1 MKKILANIKKAVK
14 NAKTALIVSHI
25 DPDGDSI
32 GSMLAMG
39 NILTQFNLT
48 TFYYSEDGLPKVYR
62 FLPGADKVV
71 NKLPPFQR
79 YDLLFTMDA
88 SDIKRLGSKLSVK
101 EIAKI
106 IINIDHHPDNTK
118 YGNFNY
124 IEKCSSTAELV
135 FKIAKHW
142 DIKINRETAENL
154 YIALITDTGNF
165 RYENTSAKTFTMA
178 AELLKTGIDTHEI
191 STRIYDTRSIA
202 SIRIQAAAL
211 VNVEISPDRKAAWTV
226 VTEAMM
232 QKHQARGEDLMG
244 LVDQIRSIEGI
255 EVAMLFREEKSKV
268 KVNFRS
274 KNKVNVSALAKRFGG
289 GGHIRAAGAVML
301 GSIDNVKND
310 IVAEVLKYL
319 KASKYLA

>member
-1 MKKILANIKKAVK
+1 MKEILADIKKAVK
-14 NAKTALIVSHI
+14 NAKTALVVSHV

-39 NILTQFNLT
+39 NILDQFNIT
-48 TFYYSEDGLPKVYR
+48 TFYYSEDGLPKIYR
-62 FLPGADKVV
+62 FLPGADKVA
-71 NKLPPFQR
+71 NKLDHFQR

-88 SDIKRLGSKLSVK
+88 SDSRRLGTKLALK

-106 IINIDHHPDNTK
+106 IINIDHHPDNSK
-118 YGNFNY
+118 YGTFNY

-135 FKIAKHW
+135 FNIAKHW
-142 DIKINRETAENL
+142 KIKINREMAENL

-165 RYENTSAKTFTMA
+165 RYENTSNKTFSMA

-226 VTEAMM
+226 VTKEMM
-232 QKHQARGEDLMG
+232 QKHQAKGEDLVG

-255 EVAMLFREEKSKV
+255 ELAMLFREEKGKV

-274 KNKVNVSALAKRFGG
+274 KDKVNVSALAKKFGG
-289 GGHIRAAGAVML
+289 GGHIRAAGAVIVD
-301 GSIDNVKND
+301 SIDNAKNN
-310 IVAEVLKYL
+310 IVNEVLKYL
-319 KASKYLA
+319 KASKFLV